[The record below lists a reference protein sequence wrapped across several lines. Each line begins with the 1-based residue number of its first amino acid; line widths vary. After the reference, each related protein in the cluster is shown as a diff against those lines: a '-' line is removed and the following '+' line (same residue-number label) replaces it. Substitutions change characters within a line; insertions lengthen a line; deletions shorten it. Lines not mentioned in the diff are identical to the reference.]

1 MNPPAEDSIF
11 FPTSPLTNFLDNDNK
26 EQLAEEVVLVPVSKG
41 KFMTN
46 FPRATN
52 YSNMADINKSFPNLK
67 YVNSET
73 FDYKRVNYADFYV
86 IKSTNDDDVHKVRYF
101 L

>member
-1 MNPPAEDSIF
+1 M
-11 FPTSPLTNFLDNDNK
+11 
-26 EQLAEEVVLVPVSKG
+26 AEEVVLVPVPKG
-41 KFMTN
+41 KYMTN

-52 YSNMADINKSFPNLK
+52 YGNMADITKSFPNLK